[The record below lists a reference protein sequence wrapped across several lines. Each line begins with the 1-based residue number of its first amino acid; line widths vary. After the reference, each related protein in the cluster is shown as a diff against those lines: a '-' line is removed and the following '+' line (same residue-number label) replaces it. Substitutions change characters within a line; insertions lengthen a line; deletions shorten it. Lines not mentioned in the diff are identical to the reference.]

1 MFREAKSGPQKALTA
16 NRLSDGLVV
25 FLADKGVWS
34 LSIGDARLV
43 AEGAELDEV
52 LAYGKAQQAARI
64 IVDSYAIDVE
74 VVDGKPLAARLRER
88 IRSQGPTIPY
98 GEAEMANWCGLAG

>member
-1 MFREAKSGPQKALTA
+1 MFREAKSGPHKAVTA

-25 FLADKGVWS
+25 FLADKGGWS

-43 AEGAELDEV
+43 AEGSELDEA

-64 IVDSYAIDVE
+64 IVSYAIDVE

-88 IRSQGPTIPY
+88 IRAQGPTIPY